1 MGIASLVLGIVSL
14 VFCFFGPFAF
24 LAPIAGVVGIVLG
37 ALARKKLAAE
47 KQPTGT
53 ATAGLVM
60 SIIGVVIGAIVWI
73 SCVACASAMKSGLEQ
88 GIKNDPKLQQQLQDA
103 QKELQKALKE
113 NK

>member
-14 VFCFFGPFAF
+14 IFAF
-24 LAPIAGVVGIVLG
+24 TGPASFIAVILGIIGIILG

-47 KQPTGT
+47 KQPTGA

-60 SIIGVVIGAIVWI
+60 SIIGVVLGAIIWI
-73 SCVACASAMKSGLEQ
+73 SCVACVSAGKKALEE
-88 GIKNDPKLQQQLQDA
+88 GIKADPKLQQQMQDI
-103 QKELQKALKE
+103 QKEVDKALKE